1 MNVAISFRNIRD
13 ATSEVCGSLYLQRA
27 NSTTKYLS
35 ERAIVQPFAG
45 VDDRITEFCAAF
57 TALRK
62 TFDSKLTVNTAL
74 VLSRAMTTV
83 EAISGYLVH

>member
-1 MNVAISFRNIRD
+1 M
-13 ATSEVCGSLYLQRA
+13 
-27 NSTTKYLS
+27 
-35 ERAIVQPFAG
+35 QPFAG
-45 VDDRITEFCAAF
+45 VDDQITEFCAAF

-83 EAISGYLVH
+83 EAISEHLVH